1 MPPPTYPSGLP
12 DIREALLSPPERAD
26 LDAVAQHFAVFAG
39 GAQGMAK
46 LLYDEYLHAE
56 PGSPTRARVM
66 EMMMRT
72 FGKLDGRNTDDL
84 SLMGDEDLERLLN
97 SKLRRANNGD
107 APAGIAPDP
116 GAAEVQGKEKSQ
128 EETTATGTNIAAN
141 PDDRVGDS
149 APAVA

>member
-1 MPPPTYPSGLP
+1 
-12 DIREALLSPPERAD
+12 
-26 LDAVAQHFAVFAG
+26 
-39 GAQGMAK
+39 MAK

-97 SKLRRANNGD
+97 SKLRRVNNGD
-107 APAGIAPDP
+107 AVAGIAPDP
-116 GAAEVQGKEKSQ
+116 GAAEVEKEKPQ
-128 EETTATGTNIAAN
+128 EEAAAAGTNIAAN

-149 APAVA
+149 ASAPAT

>member
-1 MPPPTYPSGLP
+1 
-12 DIREALLSPPERAD
+12 
-26 LDAVAQHFAVFAG
+26 
-39 GAQGMAK
+39 
-46 LLYDEYLHAE
+46 
-56 PGSPTRARVM
+56 M